1 MFRLLEKHKV
11 PLVYFPLVVY
21 WIILIVLTSIP
32 LDTMPKV
39 GISDKF
45 NHFAA
50 YLVLSVLLYLS
61 LSFQDKYPVLKTY
74 SFVFTILIA
83 SFYGALDEIHQAFIP
98 GRLAE
103 WFDWLADVAGSITG
117 TTLIYF
123 ISKRQISDK
132 NPD

>member
-50 YLVLSVLLYLS
+50 YLVLSILLYLA
-61 LSFQDKYPVLKTY
+61 LSFQDKFPALKTY
-74 SFVFTILIA
+74 SFIFTILIA

-103 WFDWLADVAGSITG
+103 WFDWLADIAGSIMG
-117 TTLIYF
+117 TTIIHF
-123 ISKRQISDK
+123 IRKRY
-132 NPD
+132 NPVKKS